1 MKGEKAL
8 SSNRAEQL
16 TDNNMSVQWGDES
29 AVRNA
34 IKDVRSDTTDT
45 NWALITY
52 EGPKSQTLVLS
63 GSGSGGLNELAGHLK
78 PDQVGYGL
86 VRRTDR
92 IDESETVKFAF
103 ILFIGDKVGIMQK
116 ARISVHAGAVKDFI
130 GQFHVDITAT
140 STSELSDDILARKI
154 QDTSGS
160 GTRVLDETGARQ
172 ATRQES
178 TRTASLPRSA
188 SNSKDALTFEDRDAI
203 KQLRSGEV
211 NWVLYTYSGGNS
223 NTVVLKGQGTGG
235 VDELVDQLDDATVG
249 YGLVR
254 LIEKVDESDTV
265 KFAYINWTGDNIPRM
280 LRARLGTHSG
290 AVKEFLSPYHVDINA
305 TQKSEVTE
313 DIVRSTVKKAAGTAD
328 HVIARS
334 GSSSSVG
341 GSGEYR
347 NSPSRSGPS
356 FTGKPAVAQQA
367 QGLLLVDEAGIKS
380 ALQEVRADSSPINWA
395 LVTYDGP
402 NSSGLTLLGK
412 GDGGVNELTSHLKDN
427 IVAYGLLREVEQ
439 YELTQ
444 NVRFVFV
451 DWVGENINRMLR
463 AKLGT
468 QSGAVKAL
476 FSPYHVDIHP
486 TSLSEITPEIV
497 ADKIRHAMG
506 TAKHV
511 F

>member
-1 MKGEKAL
+1 M
-8 SSNRAEQL
+8 S
-16 TDNNMSVQWGDES
+16 SVQWGDES

-34 IKDVRSDTTDT
+34 IKDVRSDTTET

-52 EGPKSQTLVLS
+52 EGPKSQTLVLA
-63 GSGSGGLNELAGHLK
+63 GAGKGGLNELAEHLK

-103 ILFIGDKVGIMQK
+103 ILFIGDKVGTMQK
-116 ARISVHAGAVKDFI
+116 ARISVHTGAVKDFI

-140 STSELSDDILARKI
+140 STSELSDDILSRKI

-160 GTRVLDETGARQ
+160 GTRVLDESGARQ
-172 ATRQES
+172 ATKQGS
-178 TRTASLPRSA
+178 SKSASLPRSA
-188 SNSKDALTFEDRDAI
+188 SNSKDSLSFEDQEAI
-203 KQLRSGEV
+203 KQLRAGDV
-211 NWVLYTYSGGNS
+211 NWVLYTYSAGNP
-223 NTVVLKGQGTGG
+223 NTVVLKEKGTGG
-235 VDELVDQLDDATVG
+235 VDELVSHLDDATVG

-254 LIEKVDESDTV
+254 LIERIDESDTV

-305 TQKSEVTE
+305 SQKSEVTE

-328 HVIARS
+328 HVIAK
-334 GSSSSVG
+334 SSSSHSMG

-347 NSPSRSGPS
+347 SSPSKSS
-356 FTGKPAVAQQA
+356 LAKPAVAQQT
-367 QGLLLVDEAGIKS
+367 QGINLVSESDIHG
-380 ALQEVRADSSPINWA
+380 ALQDVRSDASPINWA

-402 NSSGLTLLGK
+402 NSTALTLLGK
-412 GDGGVNELTSHLKDN
+412 GDGGLQEMTKHLKDD

-451 DWVGENINRMLR
+451 DWVGENIHRMLR

-468 QSGAVKAL
+468 HSGAVKAL
-476 FSPYHVDIHP
+476 FSPYHVDLHP
-486 TSLSEITPEIV
+486 TSLSEITPELV

-511 F
+511 L